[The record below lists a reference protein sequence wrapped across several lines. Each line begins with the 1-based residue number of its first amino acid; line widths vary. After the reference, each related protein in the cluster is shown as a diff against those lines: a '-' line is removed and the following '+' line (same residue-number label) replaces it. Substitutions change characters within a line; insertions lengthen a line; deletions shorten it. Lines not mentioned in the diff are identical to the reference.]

1 MHANKIEENSE
12 DSGSSSRICSQK
24 VLPNYQRPSWVV
36 VPGANW
42 DLCLDIGT
50 VAERLIERDEKIG
63 NRHFACKPISQSAL
77 QRQTKSQITDDF
89 ENCKQITSA
98 SKQTQF
104 DPQLTLKMVPDE
116 SKEIRKMR
124 MKIIHAWWWWCW
136 RPGLRQGYH
145 HRGCYLSRVTWLS
158 VVNQRRWGQS
168 VCIFDRPLLII

>member
-12 DSGSSSRICSQK
+12 DSGSSLRFCSQK

-50 VAERLIERDEKIG
+50 VAARLIERDEKIG

-89 ENCKQITSA
+89 ENCKQTTPA

-104 DPQLTLKMVPDE
+104 DPQLTLKMVPDV

-124 MKIIHAWWWWCW
+124 MKIIHVQGTGTGSAILWWWCW
-136 RPGLRQGYH
+136 WPMLGQGYH
-145 HRGCYLSRVTWLS
+145 HRGCYLSWLPDS
-158 VVNQRRWGQS
+158 
-168 VCIFDRPLLII
+168 PL